1 MLTLPDLE
9 PGRPSCRPPA
19 AKRASRRTGGRHRA
33 TEWDRAP
40 GFISGGHPRSAGR
53 GSNEPGLQDR
63 RVSVRP
69 RRLRGSNCPDDIR
82 SGSGPRSRSRLE
94 PAGLDRKPDCDRRCA
109 TLWPRAQLVYE
120 GRRGYAVASGRCPLD
135 AHHTLCTSRRRP
147 DRPSRSIQ
155 RPCLLVSGQGAR
167 CHLVFSRAD
176 HPSDPSGARGLRQC
190 AVTQRISVR
199 PIVLP
204 KPTGRLQ
211 GPQGHLPR
219 HGAAK
224 GLDRQSAALPS
235 EAVAFKVVTPRR

>member
-1 MLTLPDLE
+1 MICE
-9 PGRPSCRPPA
+9 HPA
-19 AKRASRRTGGRHRA
+19 ASSALTMIHVHLMANTSTSLDGIEHLVSFLAVTRARLVA
-33 TEWDRAP
+33 APMNPAYKTEEFQFVLEDSEAR
-40 GFISGGHPRSAGR
+40 IVLTTSG
-53 GSNEPGLQDR
+53 
-63 RVSVRP
+63 
-69 RRLRGSNCPDDIR
+69 